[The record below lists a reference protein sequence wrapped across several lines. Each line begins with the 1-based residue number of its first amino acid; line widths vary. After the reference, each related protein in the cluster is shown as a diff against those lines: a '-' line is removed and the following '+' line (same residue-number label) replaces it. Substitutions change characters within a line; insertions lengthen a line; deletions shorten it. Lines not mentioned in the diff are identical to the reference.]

1 MPGMGCGVSCTG
13 FPQPA
18 TVEVGPDGRTRAVC
32 LCRRRLV
39 LIADVPNR
47 RDTWRHQQ
55 KRKVLR

>member
-1 MPGMGCGVSCTG
+1 MTCYGSPRPDTI
-13 FPQPA
+13 
-18 TVEVGPDGRTRAVC
+18 TVGEDGRTRAWC